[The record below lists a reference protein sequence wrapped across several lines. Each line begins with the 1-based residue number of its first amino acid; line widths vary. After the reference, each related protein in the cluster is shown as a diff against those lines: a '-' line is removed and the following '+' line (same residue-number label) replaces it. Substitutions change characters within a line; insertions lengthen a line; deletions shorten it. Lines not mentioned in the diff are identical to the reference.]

1 MKDSLRRQVRDAFEG
16 ELEAHDPQ
24 LRARVVAA
32 VSARPDSARQRVWH
46 WAIGLSGLLL
56 VGLVAG
62 TIAIAPRLVGRP
74 SPGPVAPEPTPSA
87 SATALPAEP
96 IRITTI
102 RMFTPEVGWA
112 ATGQQVFRTLD
123 GGAHWSNVTP
133 DDARPAPRASSLGIG
148 VAFGGTEQAWLVE
161 AASTQGS
168 RVFRTSDGGKTWQA
182 SAPVPAGLWAIQ
194 LAFID
199 SQHGWLLVHLDAAM
213 QKELV
218 RLLQSSDGGAHW
230 TEVASANVVEN
241 QPTGSIS
248 IGCQKTG
255 VTFIDS
261 STGWLTGN
269 CSVGPPFLY
278 VSHDGGKNW
287 RRQSLPPPSNPSIQL
302 VGDTSVSPPTFV
314 SPRDGVLPVGLSS
327 HVFYAT
333 HDGGETWL
341 PTAPWE
347 APPVIAIVNASRWI
361 AVLRDRLFV
370 TEDGG
375 KTWTPQSTNVPA
387 EGVEALNFVNDKV
400 GWARGTKSR
409 SAPGRSST
417 SFLLKTIDGGRT
429 WTDQT
434 LPGM

>member
-1 MKDSLRRQVRDAFEG
+1 MKDSFRQQLRGAFES
-16 ELEAHDPQ
+16 ELEAHDPR
-24 LRARVVAA
+24 LRARVAA
-32 VSARPDSARQRVWH
+32 AISTRPAPARQRLWH
-46 WAIGLSGLLL
+46 WAIGVSGLVL

-62 TIAIAPRLVGRP
+62 TVAFAPRLVGRP
-74 SPGPVAPEPTPSA
+74 APSPVAP
-87 SATALPAEP
+87 SATAFILPTPRAAETA
-96 IRITTI
+96 RLTTI
-102 RMFTPEVGWA
+102 RMFTPEMGWL
-112 ATGQQVFRTLD
+112 ATAQQVLRTTD
-123 GGAHWSNVTP
+123 GGAHWSDVTP
-133 DDARPAPRASSLGIG
+133 DEARLASRWSSLGAG
-148 VAFGGTEQAWLVE
+148 VAFGGTERAWLVE
-161 AASTQGS
+161 AASAQGS

-182 SAPVPAGLWAIQ
+182 SAPVPAGLWVIQ

-255 VTFIDS
+255 VTFINS

-269 CSVGPPFLY
+269 CSVGMPFLY

-287 RRQSLPPPSNPSIQL
+287 RRQSLPLPSNPSIQL
-302 VGDTSVSPPTFV
+302 VGDISVSSPTFV

-327 HVFYAT
+327 HVFYVT
-333 HDGGETWL
+333 HDGGESWS

-347 APPVIAIVNASRWI
+347 APPVIAIVNASHWI
-361 AVLRDRLFV
+361 AVQRGHLFV

-387 EGVEALNFVNDKV
+387 DGVEELNFVNDKV

-417 SFLLKTIDGGRT
+417 SFLLKTTDGGRT
-429 WTDQT
+429 WTEQT